1 MKDDPKFGDWVMAYF
16 WQVGLFTG
24 ERGIEGIVYEEDDD
38 DDEVTFGY
46 VEFQILLRH
55 PNNRGGQKTV
65 G

>member
-1 MKDDPKFGDWVMAYF
+1 MAYF

-55 PNNRGGQKTV
+55 PNRGGQKTV